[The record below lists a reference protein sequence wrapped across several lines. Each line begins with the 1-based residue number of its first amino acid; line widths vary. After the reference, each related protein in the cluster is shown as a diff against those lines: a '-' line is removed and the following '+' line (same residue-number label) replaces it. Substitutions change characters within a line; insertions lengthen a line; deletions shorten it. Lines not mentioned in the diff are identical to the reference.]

1 MVASSS
7 IQKPNYDRGESN
19 STRETRN
26 EIYERSRH
34 KLMKSKALTITLAQI

>member
-19 STRETRN
+19 STREIRN
-26 EIYERSRH
+26 EIYEKSTH